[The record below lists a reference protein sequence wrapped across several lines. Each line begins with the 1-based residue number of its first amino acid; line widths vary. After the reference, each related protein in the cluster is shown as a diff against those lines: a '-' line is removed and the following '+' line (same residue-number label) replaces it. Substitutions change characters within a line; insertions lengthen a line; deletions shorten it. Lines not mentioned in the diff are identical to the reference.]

1 MGTFRH
7 WINVPVC
14 DEKKS
19 FPPPSNTS
27 AFSRHPRLLLL
38 VCLSRTGREG
48 FKLLPS
54 AEKDPPTQKKGPTML
69 SAIHAVVGT
78 DGRTWMDALC
88 FSLPPPRL
96 RLPSLAP
103 FPPPHH
109 GPSSSSRLRESE
121 REDGIRRPKKEP
133 PLLLPPLSFSPCLV
147 CPTIS
152 QIGPLAPPPLFPSPT
167 LSVCG
172 HKW

>member
-7 WINVPVC
+7 WLNVLVC

-27 AFSRHPRLLLL
+27 TFSRHPRLLLL
-38 VCLSRTGREG
+38 VLLSRTGRKG

-103 FPPPHH
+103 FPPPHQ

-121 REDGIRRPKKEP
+121 RMASRGQKRS
-133 PLLLPPLSFSPCLV
+133 LLLLSLPFSPCLV

-152 QIGPLAPPPLFPSPT
+152 QIGPLRPSSPLLLPNT
-167 LSVCG
+167 QCMRT
-172 HKW
+172 

>member
-1 MGTFRH
+1 
-7 WINVPVC
+7 
-14 DEKKS
+14 
-19 FPPPSNTS
+19 
-27 AFSRHPRLLLL
+27 
-38 VCLSRTGREG
+38 
-48 FKLLPS
+48 
-54 AEKDPPTQKKGPTML
+54 ML

-121 REDGIRRPKKEP
+121 RERMASGGQKRNLPSSSFLLLSLLVLSVPPFLRSVPS
-133 PLLLPPLSFSPCLV
+133 PLLPSSPPQHSVYADISGESRLAQQAQKALWDGRGGGGRMMPEGCVCVKRRQTEKGTEGRPLQPTNQPTNQPKLSSFSV
-147 CPTIS
+147 
-152 QIGPLAPPPLFPSPT
+152 GD
-167 LSVCG
+167 
-172 HKW
+172 

>member
-1 MGTFRH
+1 METFRH
-7 WINVPVC
+7 WLDVLVC

-19 FPPPSNTS
+19 FSPPSNTS
-27 AFSRHPRLLLL
+27 TFSRHPRLLLL
-38 VCLSRTGREG
+38 VLLSRTGRKG

-103 FPPPHH
+103 FPATA
-109 GPSSSSRLRESE
+109 SRPIVAVETIRESE
-121 REDGIRRPKKEP
+121 REDGIRRPKKGASP
-133 PLLLPPLSFSPCLV
+133 PPPLSFFLSLSCLSHHFSDRSSRPSSPLLLPNTQCMR
-147 CPTIS
+147 T
-152 QIGPLAPPPLFPSPT
+152 
-167 LSVCG
+167 
-172 HKW
+172 

>member
-7 WINVPVC
+7 WLNVLVC

-27 AFSRHPRLLLL
+27 TFSRHPRLLLL
-38 VCLSRTGREG
+38 VLLSRTGRKG

-88 FSLPPPRL
+88 FSP
-96 RLPSLAP
+96 
-103 FPPPHH
+103 
-109 GPSSSSRLRESE
+109 
-121 REDGIRRPKKEP
+121 
-133 PLLLPPLSFSPCLV
+133 
-147 CPTIS
+147 
-152 QIGPLAPPPLFPSPT
+152 PPPLRGCVCLLWHPSR
-167 LSVCG
+167 
-172 HKW
+172 HRIKARRRRRD